1 MCSNQTYINVARFVR
16 MIRSCKALQCA
27 LAICILNGEKALD
40 SFCFFLG
47 GGFLDLEIT
56 LHSKTIASLTRG
68 LLFCIASLINKSPL
82 LSQTPK
88 LT

>member
-40 SFCFFLG
+40 SFCFFFG
-47 GGFLDLEIT
+47 GGVLRLRDHTAFKD
-56 LHSKTIASLTRG
+56 H
-68 LLFCIASLINKSPL
+68 CISNQGAFILYCISNK
-82 LSQTPK
+82 
-88 LT
+88 